1 MLLTGELTKL
11 ALVLNSAGFLRL
23 RHCGKKKSE
32 NFFRYPYNYH
42 LTLISTIF
50 FVHLET

>member
-23 RHCGKKKSE
+23 RHCE